1 MIGERLQELYD
12 SLIEKGVISSKKDF
26 SDVLGIDYGSLS
38 KYLTNKVNLSLN
50 NLNYS
55 NYKNLGVNI
64 DWLLTGEGE
73 MFQNSTEAARSEI
86 AKVGAKIPLLAQ
98 KVSCGPGQ
106 NWECADNIAGYIEPL
121 SPIPSLSG
129 KKVFAFRASGVSMI
143 GLGIQDGDILFF
155 DGSADQQLKD
165 GVYVFGFAGD
175 AYCKLLRFEPLEN
188 KVMVY
193 SVQKQDLREAELVR
207 TIEAD
212 SEDFHI
218 FGRVLA
224 WLHENT
230 VLRGI

>member
-1 MIGERLQELYD
+1 MDWGRIIDIIEEKSGKSICKELGVRSQYLSD
-12 SLIEKGVISSKKDF
+12 LRSGKSKNPNSDFVLKLIETFK
-26 SDVLGIDYGSLS
+26 
-38 KYLTNKVNLSLN
+38 LN
-50 NLNYS
+50 S
-55 NYKNLGVNI
+55 N
-64 DWLLTGEGE
+64 WLLTGEGE

-86 AKVGAKIPLLAQ
+86 AKAGAKIPLLAQ

>member
-1 MIGERLQELYD
+1 MSRLETLY
-12 SLIEKGVISSKKDF
+12 EAMTKKGIIASKKEFAEKFGFAYANLARYLNGQLKTTID
-26 SDVLGIDYGSLS
+26 SD
-38 KYLTNKVNLSLN
+38 
-50 NLNYS
+50 NYR
-55 NYKNLGVNI
+55 KFADAGVNI

-86 AKVGAKIPLLAQ
+86 AKAGAKIPLLAQ